1 MVFQRQAGGARDSNS
16 DLWSYLENLSSADRA
31 LEEKVI
37 ELAASYAASVTG
49 ADDNPKIIGYG
60 RRSSDHCGHADWRS
74 MMLTAILL
82 SLAYMVFNEWL
93 NVRDTPELVLYRG
106 DTLLT
111 PFGTGLAPFPR

>member
-16 DLWSYLENLSSADRA
+16 DLWSYLENLSAADRA
-31 LEEKVI
+31 LDEKVI

-60 RRSSDHCGHADWRS
+60 RRSSDHCGRADWRS

-82 SLAYMVFNEWL
+82 GLAYMVFNEWL
-93 NVRDTPELVLYRG
+93 NVGIRRSWSYTEAIPFYRHSALVS
-106 DTLLT
+106 
-111 PFGTGLAPFPR
+111 